1 MKGKEQMQEY
11 TVENER
17 GEAVDTASDRPHA
30 RLAAILLREM
40 QGGAF
45 YVYNPDGSF
54 DSRHGEEE
62 EREASRIAGSIGQ
75 VERNMRAGSKYER

>member
-1 MKGKEQMQEY
+1 MHEY

-17 GEAVDTASDRPHA
+17 GEVVDTASDRPHA

-45 YVYNPDGSF
+45 YVYYPDGSF

-62 EREASRIAGSIGQ
+62 EREANRIANGIEQ
-75 VERNMRAGSKYER
+75 VERNMKASSKYER